1 MSAFKLIPAGLA
13 GIILCVGCTN
23 KMENLQED
31 FGKSYR
37 NMVEAQIY
45 NPDAAR
51 NPPLDPPMSLDG
63 EKGELILKTYRET
76 VGTPKAIER
85 DIKIQIGTGRR

>member
-1 MSAFKLIPAGLA
+1 MSALKLIPACLA
-13 GIILCVGCTN
+13 VIIVCVGCASKTERLDN
-23 KMENLQED
+23 D

-51 NPPLDPPMSLDG
+51 NPPLDPPMTLDG
-63 EKGELILKTYRET
+63 EKGELILKTYRQDT
-76 VGTPKAIER
+76 GKPKAIEQ
-85 DIKIQIGTGRR
+85 DIQIKIGR